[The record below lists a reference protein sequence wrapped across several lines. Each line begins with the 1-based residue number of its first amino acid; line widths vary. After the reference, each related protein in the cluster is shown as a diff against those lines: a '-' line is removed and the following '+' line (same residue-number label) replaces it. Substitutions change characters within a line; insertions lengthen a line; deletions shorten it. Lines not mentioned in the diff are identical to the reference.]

1 MDNLTFAEWL
11 GTELQERGWSP
22 ADFRRKL
29 EERGVTSARQRLA
42 YWLSPVDLPEALFAV
57 LATALQWTPDQ
68 ARELR
73 ASAGREGFALLV
85 RARAREL
92 RMTQRALVATLAA
105 EGVRGGSTAYLYRWL
120 APQAPKRG
128 VLDVMLSLL
137 GLSLERDREKVLQA
151 YALAGGAIPLREHD
165 PPPKREAAA

>member
-1 MDNLTFAEWL
+1 MSNLTFAEWL
-11 GTELQERGWSP
+11 GTELQDRGWSP

-29 EERGVTSARQRLA
+29 EERGVTSAKQRLS
-42 YWLSPVDLPEALFAV
+42 YWLTPVDLPDALFDT
-57 LATALQWTPDQ
+57 LATALQWTPAH

-85 RARAREL
+85 RDRTREL
-92 RMTQRALVATLAA
+92 RMTQRDLVATLAA
-105 EGVRGGSTAYLYRWL
+105 QGVRGSAYLNRWL
-120 APQAPKRG
+120 SPQTPKRG
-128 VLDVMLSLL
+128 VLDIMLSLF
-137 GLSLERDREKVLQA
+137 GLTLERDREKVMQA